1 ERGEEQRGL
10 ADARLSAEQYE
21 RGGHEAAAEDAVEL
35 GHARRDPR
43 SLLDANVSEPLRR
56 AWSARGGLSV
66 ATVELLHQRPERAAA
81 GALAEP
87 ASRGRAA
94 LATAEL
100 HDDLGHAPIVGD
112 ASDATLSIL
121 TTPGAAGRRLICR
134 RRAYSPGVE
143 HGHAHGAHDHRGA
156 SRRALTIVL
165 ALTVG
170 FTVVEVVAGRLT
182 GSLAVL
188 ADAGHMLSDTFSIAL
203 ALVAL
208 TLAAR
213 PSTPR
218 RSFGF
223 QRAEILAAFVNGLT
237 LVLVSAWIVWEA
249 VQRFRDPPE
258 ILGGWMLVVGVAG
271 LAVNALSAAILWRSG
286 HESLNVQA
294 ALRHVLA
301 DLLGSG
307 GVLVAAVV
315 ILATGWTVVDPIVS
329 IAIALLI
336 VASAWGVLR
345 DSTAIL
351 MEATPTGID
360 ADAVARAIVSVP
372 GVSSVHDLHVWR
384 ITSGFDALAAHVLVG
399 RGEDCHGLRREI
411 ERRLESEFD
420 ITHTTLQVD
429 HDASEALIE
438 LQRPAATRPG

>member
-1 ERGEEQRGL
+1 
-10 ADARLSAEQYE
+10 
-21 RGGHEAAAEDAVEL
+21 
-35 GHARRDPR
+35 
-43 SLLDANVSEPLRR
+43 VS
-56 AWSARGGLSV
+56 S
-66 ATVELLHQRPERAAA
+66 
-81 GALAEP
+81 
-87 ASRGRAA
+87 
-94 LATAEL
+94 
-100 HDDLGHAPIVGD
+100 HDQ
-112 ASDATLSIL
+112 
-121 TTPGAAGRRLICR
+121 
-134 RRAYSPGVE
+134 
-143 HGHAHGAHDHRGA
+143 AHAHDHRGA

-372 GVSSVHDLHVWR
+372 GVTSIHDLHVWR

-411 ERRLESEFD
+411 ERTLESSFG

-438 LQRPAATRPG
+438 LSPGALRRS